1 MTDRR
6 AALAT
11 LRALV
16 ALPRHAQRAA
26 LDAFRATLHDPPTP
40 EAWNTAFGPGSLY
53 AAWAKTPWMQRLYL
67 ANRDAVHAALARARA
82 RHGAAGWTALEVGGG
97 DGSLWREALR
107 DDDVGTLYVVDPHP
121 DPAERI
127 RSIAAAAAPQV
138 RVVALQKRL
147 EVASLPSADVAV
159 ASLVLHHIAG
169 RDASAR
175 QAVGLEGPGK
185 LEALVA
191 LRAALAPNGGRL
203 VVNEADVHCDIEL
216 APGDALLADRLI
228 DSYVRRCAMLL
239 ADAIER
245 EPADADLRDRW
256 WTILRR
262 WCLDQVDQ
270 ADVVIED
277 RDVYELDTPRWEA
290 LLRDAGFR
298 VLRRQFTDEAGL
310 FAQILA
316 TPA

>member
-6 AALAT
+6 AAIAT

-16 ALPRHAQRAA
+16 TLPRAAQRSA

-53 AAWAKTPWMQRLYL
+53 AAWAKTPWMQSLYR
-67 ANRDAVHAALARARA
+67 ANRDAVRSALARAEA
-82 RHGAAGWTALEVGGG
+82 RTGGASWTALEIGGG
-97 DGSLWREALR
+97 DGSLWAQTLTP
-107 DDDVGTLYVVDPHP
+107 DDVGTLYVVDPHP
-121 DPAERI
+121 DPAARVAEVVARVT
-127 RSIAAAAAPQV
+127 PNV
-138 RVVALQKRL
+138 RVVPIVGRL
-147 EVASLPSADVAV
+147 EEVSLPRADVAV

-169 RDASAR
+169 RDAAAR
-175 QAVGLEGPGK
+175 AAVGLHGPGK
-185 LEALVA
+185 FEALVA
-191 LRAALAPNGGRL
+191 LRGALAPQGGRL

-216 APGDALLADRLI
+216 AAGDPLLADRLI

-239 ADAIER
+239 VDAIER
-245 EPADADLRDRW
+245 APADDDVRDRW

-270 ADVVIED
+270 ADVLIED

-290 LLRDAGFR
+290 LLHDAGWR

-310 FAQILA
+310 FAQLVA
-316 TPA
+316 TPR

>member
-16 ALPRHAQRAA
+16 TLPRRAQRSA

-40 EAWNTAFGPGSLY
+40 EAWNTAFGPRSLY
-53 AAWAKTPWMQRLYL
+53 AAWAQTPWMQSLYA
-67 ANRDAVHAALARARA
+67 ANRDALRAALARARG
-82 RHGAAGWTALEVGGG
+82 GAAGWVAIEIGGG
-97 DGSLWREALR
+97 DGSLWRLALEP
-107 DDDVGTLYVVDPHP
+107 DDVGTLYVVDPHP
-121 DPAERI
+121 EPAARVAEAVA
-127 RSIAAAAAPQV
+127 SVAPGV
-138 RVVALQKRL
+138 RVVPLPGRL
-147 EVASLPSADVAV
+147 EDVSLPAANVAV

-169 RDASAR
+169 RDAAAR
-175 QAVGLEGPGK
+175 AEAGLHGPGK
-185 LEALVA
+185 REALVA
-191 LRAALAPNGGRL
+191 LRAALAAQAGRL
-203 VVNEADVHCDIEL
+203 IVNEADVHCDLEL
-216 APGDALLADRLI
+216 PAGDPLLADRLI

-245 EPADADLRDRW
+245 HPADDDLRDRW

-262 WCLDQVDQ
+262 WCLDQIDQ
-270 ADVVIED
+270 ADVMVED

-290 LLRDAGFR
+290 LVADAGFR

-310 FAQILA
+310 FAQLVA